1 MYTAWTEALKNGHQ
15 KIDNFKLS
23 IKQIIQPFIDV
34 KGGLIPALHAIQKEY
49 GFLNKESI
57 KTLAKSFNISDAE
70 VIDVITYYDDF
81 RLEKQGEYII
91 KVCQA
96 EACQS
101 LGCRELWEN
110 LRSHFQLEHKETS
123 NDHLVT
129 LKEVF
134 CLGNCALS
142 PSVMINKD
150 VIGRANQEK
159 ILAHLSARQNNL
171 KND

>member
-1 MYTAWTEALKNGHQ
+1 M
-15 KIDNFKLS
+15 S
-23 IKQIIQPFIDV
+23 IEQIILPFVGI
-34 KGGLIPALHAIQKEY
+34 KGGLIPALHAIQKELGY
-49 GFLNKESI
+49 LNKESI

-81 RLEKQGEYII
+81 KLEKQGEYII

-101 LGCRELWEN
+101 LGCRTLWDT
-110 LRSHFQLEHKETS
+110 LKSHFQLEHDETS
-123 NDHLVT
+123 NDYSVT

-150 VIGRANQEK
+150 VIGRANSEK
-159 ILAHLSARQNNL
+159 IFTYLSAKQNNS
-171 KND
+171 NNG

>member
-1 MYTAWTEALKNGHQ
+1 MNIE
-15 KIDNFKLS
+15 KI
-23 IKQIIQPFIDV
+23 IEPYIEIQ
-34 KGGLIPALHAIQKEY
+34 GGLIPALHAVQNDTGYLDIQ
-49 GFLNKESI
+49 SI
-57 KTLAKSFNISDAE
+57 KTIADGFNISTAE

-81 RLEKQGEYII
+81 RLEKEGQYII

-101 LGCRELWEN
+101 LGCRTL
-110 LRSHFQLEHKETS
+110 LDTLKSHFELDLDETS

-142 PSVMINKD
+142 PSVMINED
-150 VIGRANQEK
+150 IIGRASSEK
-159 ILAHLSARQNNL
+159 ILAYLSEKKNNSN
-171 KND
+171 ND

>member
-1 MYTAWTEALKNGHQ
+1 M
-15 KIDNFKLS
+15 S
-23 IKQIIQPFIDV
+23 IKQLIQPFVAV
-34 KGGLIPALHAIQKEY
+34 KGGLIPALHAVQEEFGY
-49 GFLNKESI
+49 LNKQNI

-81 RLEKQGEYII
+81 KLEKQGQYII

-101 LGCRELWEN
+101 LGCRDLWDT
-110 LRSHFQLEHKETS
+110 LRSHFQLEQDETS
-123 NDHLVT
+123 KDYSVT

-150 VIGRANQEK
+150 VIGRANSEK
-159 ILAHLSARQNNL
+159 IIAYLSASQSNS

>member
-1 MYTAWTEALKNGHQ
+1 M
-15 KIDNFKLS
+15 S
-23 IKQIIQPFIDV
+23 IKQIIQPFVTV
-34 KGGLIPALHAIQKEY
+34 KGGLIPALHKVQDEL
-49 GFLNKESI
+49 GFLNKDSI

-81 RLEKQGEYII
+81 KLEKEGQYII

-101 LGCRELWEN
+101 LGCRDLWN
-110 LRSHFQLEHKETS
+110 TLRSHFQLEHDETS
-123 NDHLVT
+123 KDYLVT

-150 VIGRANQEK
+150 VIGRANSEK
-159 ILAHLSARQNNL
+159 ILAYLSARQPNS

>member
-1 MYTAWTEALKNGHQ
+1 MNIE
-15 KIDNFKLS
+15 KI
-23 IKQIIQPFIDV
+23 IEPYIEIQ
-34 KGGLIPALHAIQKEY
+34 GGLIPALHAVQNDTGYLDIQ
-49 GFLNKESI
+49 SI
-57 KTLAKSFNISDAE
+57 KTIADGFNISTAE

-81 RLEKQGEYII
+81 RLEKEGQYII

-101 LGCRELWEN
+101 LGCRALLDTLKHHFELN
-110 LRSHFQLEHKETS
+110 SGETS

-142 PSVMINKD
+142 PSVMINED
-150 VIGRANQEK
+150 IIGRASSEK
-159 ILAHLSARQNNL
+159 ILAYLSEKKNNSI
-171 KND
+171 ND

>member
-1 MYTAWTEALKNGHQ
+1 M
-15 KIDNFKLS
+15 S
-23 IKQIIQPFIDV
+23 IKQIILPFVDV
-34 KGGLIPALHAIQKEY
+34 KGGLIPALHAVQKEFSY
-49 GFLNKESI
+49 VSKESI

-81 RLEKQGEYII
+81 KLEKQGRYII

-101 LGCRELWEN
+101 LGCRDLWDT
-110 LRSHFQLEHKETS
+110 LRSHFQLQQDETS
-123 NDHLVT
+123 NDYSVT

-150 VIGRANQEK
+150 VIGRANSEK
-159 ILAHLSARQNNL
+159 ILAYLSARQPNS

>member
-1 MYTAWTEALKNGHQ
+1 M
-15 KIDNFKLS
+15 S
-23 IKQIIQPFIDV
+23 IKQIILPFVDV
-34 KGGLIPALHAIQKEY
+34 KGGLIPALHAVQKEFSY
-49 GFLNKESI
+49 VSKESI

-81 RLEKQGEYII
+81 KLEKQGRYII

-101 LGCRELWEN
+101 LGCRDLWDT
-110 LRSHFQLEHKETS
+110 LRSHFQLEHDETS
-123 NDHLVT
+123 NDYSVT

-150 VIGRANQEK
+150 VIGRANSEK
-159 ILAHLSARQNNL
+159 IYAYLSARQNNS

>member
-1 MYTAWTEALKNGHQ
+1 M
-15 KIDNFKLS
+15 S
-23 IKQIIQPFIDV
+23 IKQIILPFVDV
-34 KGGLIPALHAIQKEY
+34 KGGLIPALHAVQKEFSY
-49 GFLNKESI
+49 VSKESI

-81 RLEKQGEYII
+81 KLGKQGRYII

-101 LGCRELWEN
+101 LGCRDLWDT
-110 LRSHFQLEHKETS
+110 LRSHFQLEHDETS
-123 NDHLVT
+123 NDYSVT

-150 VIGRANQEK
+150 VIGRANSEK
-159 ILAHLSARQNNL
+159 IYAYLSARQNNS

>member
-1 MYTAWTEALKNGHQ
+1 M
-15 KIDNFKLS
+15 S
-23 IKQIIQPFIDV
+23 IKQIILPFVSV
-34 KGGLIPALHAIQKEY
+34 KGGLMPALHAVQKEFGY
-49 GFLNKESI
+49 LSKESI

-81 RLEKQGEYII
+81 KLEKEGQYII

-101 LGCRELWEN
+101 LGCRDLWDT
-110 LRSHFQLEHKETS
+110 LRSHFQLQQDETS
-123 NDHLVT
+123 NDYSVT

-150 VIGRANQEK
+150 VIGRANSEK
-159 ILAHLSARQNNL
+159 ILAYLSARQPNS

>member
-1 MYTAWTEALKNGHQ
+1 M
-15 KIDNFKLS
+15 
-23 IKQIIQPFIDV
+23 
-34 KGGLIPALHAIQKEY
+34 PALHAVQKEFGY
-49 GFLNKESI
+49 LSKESI

-81 RLEKQGEYII
+81 KLEKEGQYII
-91 KVCQA
+91 KICQA

-101 LGCRELWEN
+101 LGCRDLWDT
-110 LRSHFQLEHKETS
+110 LRSHFQLQQNDKS
-123 NDHLVT
+123 NDYSVT

-150 VIGRANQEK
+150 VIGRANSEK
-159 ILAHLSARQNNL
+159 ILAYLSARQSNS

>member
-1 MYTAWTEALKNGHQ
+1 M
-15 KIDNFKLS
+15 S
-23 IKQIIQPFIDV
+23 IKQIIDPFIDI
-34 KGGLIPALHAIQKEY
+34 KGGLIPALHAVQKEF
-49 GFLNKESI
+49 GFLNKENI

-81 RLEKQGEYII
+81 KLEIQGQYVI

-101 LGCRELWEN
+101 LGCRDLWDT
-110 LRSHFQLEHKETS
+110 LKSHFQLEHNETS
-123 NDHLVT
+123 NDYSVT

-150 VIGRANQEK
+150 VIGRANSEK
-159 ILAHLSARQNNL
+159 ILTYLSRRQNNF

>member
-1 MYTAWTEALKNGHQ
+1 LNIE
-15 KIDNFKLS
+15 KI
-23 IKQIIQPFIDV
+23 IEPYIEIQ
-34 KGGLIPALHAIQKEY
+34 GGLIPALHAVQNDTGYLDIQ
-49 GFLNKESI
+49 SI
-57 KTLAKSFNISDAE
+57 KTIADGFNISTAE

-81 RLEKQGEYII
+81 RLEKEGQYII

-101 LGCRELWEN
+101 LGCRTL
-110 LRSHFQLEHKETS
+110 LDTLKSHFELDLDETS

-142 PSVMINKD
+142 PSVMINED
-150 VIGRANQEK
+150 IIGRASSEK
-159 ILAHLSARQNNL
+159 ILAYLSEKKNNSN
-171 KND
+171 ND

>member
-1 MYTAWTEALKNGHQ
+1 MFTAWTEALKNGHQ
-15 KIDNFKLS
+15 TIDNFKLS
-23 IKQIIQPFIDV
+23 IKQIIQPFVAV
-34 KGGLIPALHAIQKEY
+34 KGGLIPALHKVQKEF

-81 RLEKQGEYII
+81 KLKKQGEYII
-91 KVCQA
+91 RICQA

-101 LGCRELWEN
+101 LGCRELWDT
-110 LRSHFQLEHKETS
+110 LRSHFQLEQDETS
-123 NDHLVT
+123 KDYSVT

-150 VIGRANQEK
+150 VIGRANSSW
-159 ILAHLSARQNNL
+159 LRLYS
-171 KND
+171 

>member
-1 MYTAWTEALKNGHQ
+1 
-15 KIDNFKLS
+15 LS
-23 IKQIIQPFIDV
+23 IKQIILPFVDV
-34 KGGLIPALHAIQKEY
+34 KGGLIPALHAVQKEFSY
-49 GFLNKESI
+49 VSKESI

-81 RLEKQGEYII
+81 KLEKQGRYII

-101 LGCRELWEN
+101 LGCRDLWDT
-110 LRSHFQLEHKETS
+110 LRSHFQLEHDETS
-123 NDHLVT
+123 NDYSVT

-150 VIGRANQEK
+150 VIGRANSEK
-159 ILAHLSARQNNL
+159 IYAYLSARQNNS

>member
-1 MYTAWTEALKNGHQ
+1 MFTAWTEALKNGHQ
-15 KIDNFKLS
+15 NIDNFKLS
-23 IKQIIQPFIDV
+23 IKQIIQPFVTV
-34 KGGLIPALHAIQKEY
+34 KGGLIPALHKVQKEF

-70 VIDVITYYDDF
+70 IIDVITYYDDF
-81 RLEKQGEYII
+81 KLEKQGEFII

-101 LGCRELWEN
+101 LGCRSL
-110 LRSHFQLEHKETS
+110 LDTLKSHFQLDHDQTS
-123 NDHLVT
+123 NDYSVT

-150 VIGRANQEK
+150 VIGRANSEK
-159 ILAHLSARQNNL
+159 ILAYLSTKQNSN
-171 KND
+171 NG

>member
-1 MYTAWTEALKNGHQ
+1 M
-15 KIDNFKLS
+15 
-23 IKQIIQPFIDV
+23 
-34 KGGLIPALHAIQKEY
+34 PALHAVQKVFGY
-49 GFLNKESI
+49 LSKESI

-81 RLEKQGEYII
+81 KLEKEGQYII

-101 LGCRELWEN
+101 LGCRDLWDT
-110 LRSHFQLEHKETS
+110 LRSHFQLQQDETS
-123 NDHLVT
+123 NDYSVT

-150 VIGRANQEK
+150 VIGRANSEK
-159 ILAHLSARQNNL
+159 ILAYLSVRQSYS

>member
-1 MYTAWTEALKNGHQ
+1 M
-15 KIDNFKLS
+15 S
-23 IKQIIQPFIDV
+23 IKEIIDPFIDI
-34 KGGLIPALHAIQKEY
+34 KGGLIPALHAVQKEF
-49 GFLNKESI
+49 GFLNKENI

-81 RLEKQGEYII
+81 KLEKQGQYVI

-101 LGCRELWEN
+101 LGCRDLWDT
-110 LRSHFQLEHKETS
+110 LKSHFQLEHNETS
-123 NDHLVT
+123 NDYSVT

-150 VIGRANQEK
+150 VIGRANSEK
-159 ILAHLSARQNNL
+159 ILTYLSRRQNNF

>member
-1 MYTAWTEALKNGHQ
+1 
-15 KIDNFKLS
+15 LS
-23 IKQIIQPFIDV
+23 IKQIIDPFIDI
-34 KGGLIPALHAIQKEY
+34 KGGLIPALHAVQKEF
-49 GFLNKESI
+49 GFLNKENI

-81 RLEKQGEYII
+81 KLEKQGQYVI

-101 LGCRELWEN
+101 LGCRDLWDT
-110 LRSHFQLEHKETS
+110 LKSHFQLEHNETS
-123 NDHLVT
+123 NDYSVT

-150 VIGRANQEK
+150 VIGRANSEK
-159 ILAHLSARQNNL
+159 ILTYLSRRQNNF

>member
-1 MYTAWTEALKNGHQ
+1 M
-15 KIDNFKLS
+15 
-23 IKQIIQPFIDV
+23 
-34 KGGLIPALHAIQKEY
+34 IPALHAVQKEFSY
-49 GFLNKESI
+49 VSKESI

-81 RLEKQGEYII
+81 KLEKQGRYII

-101 LGCRELWEN
+101 LGCRDLWDT
-110 LRSHFQLEHKETS
+110 LRSHFQLEHDETS
-123 NDHLVT
+123 NDYSVT

-150 VIGRANQEK
+150 VIGRANSEK
-159 ILAHLSARQNNL
+159 IYAYLSARQNNS

>member
-1 MYTAWTEALKNGHQ
+1 MFTVWTEALKNGHQ
-15 KIDNFKLS
+15 TIDNFKLS
-23 IKQIIQPFIDV
+23 IKQIIQPFVAI
-34 KGGLIPALHAIQKEY
+34 KGGLIPALHKVQKEF

-81 RLEKQGEYII
+81 KLEKQGEYII
-91 KVCQA
+91 RVCQA

-101 LGCRELWEN
+101 LGCRELWDT
-110 LRSHFQLEHKETS
+110 LRSLFQLEQDETS
-123 NDHLVT
+123 KDYSVT
-129 LKEVF
+129 LKEIF

-150 VIGRANQEK
+150 VFGRANSEK
-159 ILAHLSARQNNL
+159 ILAYLSTREINS

>member
-1 MYTAWTEALKNGHQ
+1 MNIE
-15 KIDNFKLS
+15 KI
-23 IKQIIQPFIDV
+23 IEPYIEIQ
-34 KGGLIPALHAIQKEY
+34 GGLIPALHAVQNVTGY
-49 GFLNKESI
+49 LDVQSI
-57 KTLAKSFNISDAE
+57 KTIADGFNISTAE

-81 RLEKQGEYII
+81 RLEKEGQYII

-101 LGCRELWEN
+101 LGCRTL
-110 LRSHFQLEHKETS
+110 LDTLKSHFELDLDETS

-142 PSVMINKD
+142 PSVMINED
-150 VIGRANQEK
+150 IIGRASSKK
-159 ILAHLSARQNNL
+159 ILTYLAEKKNNSN
-171 KND
+171 ND

>member
-1 MYTAWTEALKNGHQ
+1 M
-15 KIDNFKLS
+15 S
-23 IKQIIQPFIDV
+23 IKQIIDPFIDI
-34 KGGLIPALHAIQKEY
+34 KGGLIPALHAVQKEF
-49 GFLNKESI
+49 GFLNKENI

-81 RLEKQGEYII
+81 KLEKQGQYVI

-101 LGCRELWEN
+101 LGCRDLWDT
-110 LRSHFQLEHKETS
+110 LKSHFQLEHNETS
-123 NDHLVT
+123 NDYSVT

-150 VIGRANQEK
+150 VIGRANSEK
-159 ILAHLSARQNNL
+159 ILTYLSRRQNNF

>member
-1 MYTAWTEALKNGHQ
+1 M
-15 KIDNFKLS
+15 S
-23 IKQIIQPFIDV
+23 IKQIILPFVDV
-34 KGGLIPALHAIQKEY
+34 KGGLIPALHAVQKEFSY
-49 GFLNKESI
+49 VSKESI

-81 RLEKQGEYII
+81 KLEKQGRYII

-101 LGCRELWEN
+101 LGCRDLWDT
-110 LRSHFQLEHKETS
+110 LRSHFQLEHDETS
-123 NDHLVT
+123 NDNSVT

-150 VIGRANQEK
+150 VIGRANSEK
-159 ILAHLSARQNNL
+159 IYAYLSARQNNS

>member
-1 MYTAWTEALKNGHQ
+1 MNIE
-15 KIDNFKLS
+15 KI
-23 IKQIIQPFIDV
+23 IEPYIEIQ
-34 KGGLIPALHAIQKEY
+34 GGLIPALHAVQNDTGYLDIQ
-49 GFLNKESI
+49 SI
-57 KTLAKSFNISDAE
+57 KTIADGFNISTAE

-81 RLEKQGEYII
+81 RLDKEGQYII

-101 LGCRELWEN
+101 LGCRAL
-110 LRSHFQLEHKETS
+110 LDSLKHHFKLDLDETS

-150 VIGRANQEK
+150 IIGRASSEK
-159 ILAHLSARQNNL
+159 ILAYLSEKKNNSI
-171 KND
+171 ND